1 MFLKSE
7 FLKSEFAKSVR
18 HYPKRLASALL
29 SGLLAATCLPATA
42 QQNAPFALPELGD
55 SASALVSNEEM
66 HELGQNWLRQ
76 FRARVPES
84 QDPLMYDYL
93 HNLLEKLANSSALD
107 DKRLDVIVVKN
118 PTLNAFAVPGGI
130 IGIHN
135 GIFLYAD
142 NEQQLAGVLAHELGH
157 LSQRHWQRSVEEQ
170 KKNAIPTMAGMLAGL
185 ALLATSG
192 SDAGMA
198 AIMSTQAASIQ
209 AQLHFS
215 RENEAEADR
224 VGMQTM
230 VNANMDPRAV
240 PAMFE
245 SMQRSAR
252 YMGDRP
258 PEFLLSHPVTEKRIS
273 DSRNRAEQ
281 YPLKQYP
288 DNIDY
293 QLIKARARLS
303 MAENPSVAA
312 RTFQNELN
320 GENLHPEASRY
331 GLALAQIA
339 QRQFNDAE
347 KTLKPLF
354 DQAPNKLPYA
364 LAQADILN
372 GQGKYPQALALIEKV
387 QANNPHNYP
396 ATLVASNILEN
407 MKDYNKAVKQLES
420 LLPEYSN
427 MPSLWHDLAELRG
440 LAGDTGG
447 VHMARAEYFIET
459 GVFDKARQQLTYA
472 LQFYEHDRM
481 QSARVKERLR
491 ELAVMENLSL
501 DG

>member
-1 MFLKSE
+1 MFSFPAPHPHRYL
-7 FLKSEFAKSVR
+7 LPVLLACL
-18 HYPKRLASALL
+18 LAS
-29 SGLLAATCLPATA
+29 TCLTANA
-42 QQNAPFALPELGD
+42 QQNNPLLPELGD
-55 SASALVSNEEM
+55 NTSALASNDEVY
-66 HELGQNWLRQ
+66 ELGQSWLRQ

-84 QDPLMYDYL
+84 QDALMYTYL
-93 HNLLEKLANSSALD
+93 DNLLENLATSSSLE
-107 DKRLDVIVVKN
+107 DKRLELIVVKN

-130 IGIHN
+130 VGVHN
-135 GIFLYAD
+135 GIFLYAGD
-142 NEQQLAGVLAHELGH
+142 EQQLAGVLAHELGH

-170 KKNAIPTMAGMLAGL
+170 QKNSIPTMAGMLAGL
-185 ALLATSG
+185 ALLATGG

-198 AIMSTQAASIQ
+198 AIMSTQAANLE
-209 AQLHFS
+209 ARLRFS

-230 VNANMDPRAV
+230 VNADMDPRAV

-245 SMQRSAR
+245 SMQRSTR
-252 YMGDRP
+252 YMGERP

-288 DNIDY
+288 DNAEY

-303 MAENPSVAA
+303 LAENPSVAA
-312 RTFQNELN
+312 RMFQNELN
-320 GENLHPEASRY
+320 GENSQPEASRY

-339 QRQFNDAE
+339 LRQFNDAE

-354 DQAPNKLPYA
+354 DKSPDTLPYA

-372 GQGKYPQALALIEKV
+372 GQGRYPQALALIERV
-387 QANNPHNYP
+387 QAKNPRNYP
-396 ATLVASNILEN
+396 ATLVAANILEN
-407 MKDYNKAVKQLES
+407 MKEYRKAIKQLEN
-420 LLPEYSN
+420 LLPRYSN
-427 MPSLWHDLAELRG
+427 MPNVWYDMAELRG
-440 LAGDTGG
+440 LDGDTGG
-447 VHMARAEYFIET
+447 VHTARAEYYILN

-472 LQFYEHDRM
+472 LEFYAHDYM
-481 QSARVKERLR
+481 QSSRVKERLR
-491 ELAVMENLSL
+491 ELAVMESQSL

>member
-1 MFLKSE
+1 MF
-7 FLKSEFAKSVR
+7 
-18 HYPKRLASALL
+18 RLSALIPRTLL
-29 SGLLAATCLPATA
+29 SAILAGACFHVSA
-42 QQNAPFALPELGD
+42 QQNSTIMLPELGD
-55 SASALVSNEEM
+55 SAAALVSQDEV
-66 HELGQNWLRQ
+66 HELGRSWLRQ
-76 FRARVPES
+76 FRAQVPES
-84 QDPLMYDYL
+84 QDALMYDYL
-93 HNLLEKLANSSALD
+93 DNLLEKLAISSSLED
-107 DKRLDVIVVKN
+107 RRLELIVIKN

-130 IGIHN
+130 VGVHN
-135 GIFLYAD
+135 GIFLYAE
-142 NEQQLAGVLAHELGH
+142 NEQQLAGVMAHELGH

-170 KKNAIPTMAGMLAGL
+170 QKNSIPTMAGMLAGL
-185 ALLATSG
+185 VLMGTTG

-198 AIMSTQAASIQ
+198 AIMSTQAASLQ
-209 AQLHFS
+209 ARLRFS

-245 SMQRSAR
+245 SMQRSTR

-288 DNIDY
+288 DNLDY
-293 QLIKARARLS
+293 QLIKVRAQLAL
-303 MAENPSVAA
+303 AENPSVAA
-312 RTFQNELN
+312 RTFRNEMN
-320 GENLHPEASRY
+320 GENKQPEASRY

-339 QRQFNDAE
+339 QRQFNEAE
-347 KTLKPLF
+347 KSLQPLF
-354 DQAPNKLPYA
+354 EKSPNKLPFA

-372 GQGKYPQALALIEKV
+372 GQGKYPQALALIDRV

-396 ATLVASNILEN
+396 ATLVAANILEN
-407 MKDYNKAVKQLES
+407 MKEYGKAVKKLES
-420 LLPEYSN
+420 LLPKYNN
-427 MPSLWHDLAELRG
+427 MPIVWYDLAELRG

-447 VHMARAEYFIET
+447 VHTARAEYFIST

-472 LQFYEHDRM
+472 LQFYEHDRL
-481 QSARVKERLR
+481 QSARIKERLR
-491 ELAVMENLSL
+491 DLAVMESQSL